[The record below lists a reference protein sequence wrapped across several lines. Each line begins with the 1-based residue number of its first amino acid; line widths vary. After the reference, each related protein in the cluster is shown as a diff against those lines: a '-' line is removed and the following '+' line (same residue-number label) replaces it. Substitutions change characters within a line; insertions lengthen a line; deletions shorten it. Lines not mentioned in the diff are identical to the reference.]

1 MIRQAEIND
10 IPQIVDIHLRALP
23 GDLLPRLG
31 RSYLLNVLYPQI
43 FKSQSTL
50 NLVNDDNGLVNSFC
64 IYAYNSS
71 DLTKYITKNKIVLA
85 KYLSLCLLKDIS
97 IIKEV
102 FSLLKGPK
110 IQLFSKDD
118 NFLDNG
124 LPEIYIIATD
134 PQYQKRGLGKEILKE
149 GFLYLFKD
157 YPACLV
163 KTSSESAKNFY
174 LNLGFTLFGSEY
186 RGSRILHLLVYKSQ
200 ENSSVF

>member
-1 MIRQAEIND
+1 MIRQAEVND

-71 DLTKYITKNKIVLA
+71 DLTKHITKNKLILA
-85 KYLSLCLLKDIS
+85 RYLSISLLKDLS
-97 IIKEV
+97 ILKEV
-102 FSLLKGPK
+102 FSLLKGSK
-110 IQLFSKDD
+110 IRLLSTDE
-118 NFLDNG
+118 NFLDKD

-134 PQYQKRGLGKEILKE
+134 PQYQKRGLGKEIIRE

-157 YPACLV
+157 HPACLV
-163 KTSSESAKNFY
+163 RTSSEFAKNFY
-174 LNLGFTLFGSEY
+174 LNLGFTLFGAEY
-186 RGSRILHLLVYKSQ
+186 RGSRILHLLVYKTQ
-200 ENSSVF
+200 ENSVI